1 MKNPLRT
8 STLSSR
14 RTPLR
19 GRLLP
24 AALIAAAA
32 ATTGCATV
40 EQTAREMGIE
50 VKKVPVATGTSAQPA
65 GAPTA
70 GAATPARAQPP
81 VAAVNPLQGT
91 ELDGIFKKNPISNSR
106 NPERWPR
113 VAITVKSATP
123 GVFSMNQQQLGPN
136 DCVTFDAR
144 LWTNEKTSKRFE
156 NLQVCTPTL
165 QNVLRDKPIR
175 TMDLLPRFTVPWQ
188 DTTASRR
195 TEGPVPP
202 FYLFPQDIGSTQGW
216 VLTHMNTKFYLAGIF
231 VLLGWDWDDDFD
243 RRVWVVSVPPAR
255 YQ

>member
-1 MKNPLRT
+1 MNTPHRI
-8 STLSSR
+8 STLNPR
-14 RTPLR
+14 HNTLR
-19 GRLLP
+19 SRLLP
-24 AALIAAAA
+24 AALVAAAAA
-32 ATTGCATV
+32 ATGCANI
-40 EQTAREMGIE
+40 EQTARDMGI
-50 VKKVPVATGTSAQPA
+50 VVTKVPVAAGTSAP
-65 GAPTA
+65 PA
-70 GAATPARAQPP
+70 GAATPATPVRAQP

-106 NPERWPR
+106 SPERWPR

-136 DCVTFDAR
+136 DCVTFDVR

-156 NLQVCTPTL
+156 NLQICTPTL